1 MTEWIITNDF
11 VGGDAWTQ
19 GPSGGGMTRD
29 GILGHPDAVE
39 FMLLDG
45 DGRVRYSGYLAGED
59 YFAPLDDF
67 GMPNAGCE
75 SVMYREKGKLIWEH
89 L

>member
-1 MTEWIITNDF
+1 
-11 VGGDAWTQ
+11 
-19 GPSGGGMTRD
+19 MTRD

-39 FMLLDG
+39 FMLLDD
-45 DGRVRYSGYLAGED
+45 DGRVCYSGYLVGED

-67 GMPNAGCE
+67 GMPNAGCV

>member
-11 VGGDAWTQ
+11 IGDDAGTQ
-19 GPSGGGMTRD
+19 GPSGGGMTRAD
-29 GILGHPDAVE
+29 ILGHPDAVE
-39 FMLLDG
+39 FMLLDD
-45 DGRVRYSGYLAGED
+45 DGRVCYSGYLAGED

-67 GMPNAGCE
+67 GTPNAGCV
-75 SVMYREKGKLIWEH
+75 SVMYREKGKQIWEH

>member
-1 MTEWIITNDF
+1 MTEWVITNDF
-11 VGGDAWTQ
+11 IGDDAGTQ
-19 GPSGGGMTRD
+19 GPSGGGTTRD

>member
-11 VGGDAWTQ
+11 IGDDAGTQ
-19 GPSGGGMTRD
+19 GPSGGGMTRAD
-29 GILGHPDAVE
+29 ILGHPDAVE
-39 FMLLDG
+39 FMLLDD
-45 DGRVRYSGYLAGED
+45 DGRVCYSGYLAGED

-67 GMPNAGCE
+67 GMPNAGCV
-75 SVMYREKGKLIWEH
+75 SVMYREKGKQIWEH